1 MAILHRSGRDRGL
14 AAAVPQEPTDLSVEV
29 PQDATDAAAIAAA
42 RSPSHRRLPWLAV
55 IAGVLVVPLALAF
68 GITWTAPGL
77 AGAAR
82 AADAQVVSAA
92 DMEQEYGIKVTLVA
106 VIAAGGLI
114 DLRFTVVDKGKAEHF
129 LHDSATLPALYVES
143 SGAVLRTSRAKAHK
157 MTVLDGASYFVLYP
171 NSGGAIQAGTGVSV
185 VIEGI
190 RLAPV
195 AAQS

>member
-1 MAILHRSGRDRGL
+1 
-14 AAAVPQEPTDLSVEV
+14 
-29 PQDATDAAAIAAA
+29 
-42 RSPSHRRLPWLAV
+42 
-55 IAGVLVVPLALAF
+55 
-68 GITWTAPGL
+68 
-77 AGAAR
+77 
-82 AADAQVVSAA
+82 
-92 DMEQEYGIKVTLVA
+92 MEEEYGIKVNLVA

-114 DLRFTVVDKGKAEHF
+114 DLRFTVVDKDKATHF
-129 LHDSATLPALYVES
+129 LHDAASLPELYVES